1 MTSPG
6 LRILLCSI
14 VLTCTA
20 CIVVPTPAPAPR
32 VVASVAPAAPR
43 PGYCREFQQTVTIGG
58 VAQQAYG
65 VSCQQADGS
74 WRISGDQT
82 TISAPVGPVAS
93 RAVAAPAPPDDGS
106 YLLIPFAR
114 ASGDDGGKPEK

>member
-1 MTSPG
+1 MTSQG
-6 LRILLCSI
+6 FRIALCSL
-14 VLTCTA
+14 VLTCTG

-32 VVASVAPAAPR
+32 VVASVAPPPR
-43 PGYCREFQQTVTIGG
+43 PGYCREFQQSVTIGG

-74 WRISGDQT
+74 WRISGEQT
-82 TISAPVGPVAS
+82 AAYAPAAP
-93 RAVAAPAPPDDGS
+93 RDVAAPVQPSNG

-114 ASGDDGGKPEK
+114 ASGDDVAKPEK